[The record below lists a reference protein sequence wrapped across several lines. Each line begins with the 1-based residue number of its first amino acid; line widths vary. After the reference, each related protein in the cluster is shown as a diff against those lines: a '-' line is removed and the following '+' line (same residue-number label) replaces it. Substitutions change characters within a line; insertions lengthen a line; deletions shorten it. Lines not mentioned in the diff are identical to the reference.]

1 MELEIKVNING
12 LDQLTEAL
20 ALIGS
25 ALAYQKG
32 MINTADAAVNLMLD
46 VTDKVEDLTEE
57 SPESKKEE
65 TKVTEKPKKEEMKV
79 KEEPKEVV
87 AEEPPS
93 ITIEQVRAAFMAK
106 NSKGNTEK
114 LKSIL
119 KDFGVKKVTDLEEK
133 DFPAV
138 LKALEE
144 I

>member
-57 SPESKKEE
+57 TPELKKEE
-65 TKVTEKPKKEEMKV
+65 IKV

>member
-1 MELEIKVNING
+1 MEIKITING

-25 ALAYQKG
+25 ALALQRG
-32 MINTADAAVNLMLD
+32 MVNTAEAAANLMLD
-46 VTDKVEDLTEE
+46 VTDKVEDLTGGEDDIEE
-57 SPESKKEE
+57 PIKESVKESAKELTKEEKKE
-65 TKVTEKPKKEEMKV
+65 TSFK
-79 KEEPKEVV
+79 
-87 AEEPPS
+87 
-93 ITIEQVRAAFMAK
+93 ITIEDVRAAFMAK

-119 KDFGVKKVTDLEEK
+119 NDFGVKKVTDLEEK
-133 DFPAV
+133 DFEAV

>member
-1 MELEIKVNING
+1 MEIKITING

-25 ALAYQKG
+25 ALALQKG
-32 MINTADAAVNLMLD
+32 MVNTAEAAVNLMLD

-57 SPESKKEE
+57 IPESKEE
-65 TKVTEKPKKEEMKV
+65 EAPVAAETETEKEKEDPKTT
-79 KEEPKEVV
+79 
-87 AEEPPS
+87 
-93 ITIEQVRAAFMAK
+93 ITIEEVRAAFMAK
-106 NSKGNTEK
+106 NTKGNTEK

-119 KDFGVKKVTDLEEK
+119 NDFGVKKVTDLEEK